1 MYWLC
6 NSGSWFLNPLRL
18 SDFCPITYKQ
28 NYQNG
33 SYNFEVFWVQ
43 ISTTFEQ
50 KNPTKIL
57 EDFLFEMQN
66 SNGLWKDWDLGT
78 FLGQFLGQYLGNIWG
93 NFWGNIWAISG
104 AISRAVSGA
113 IFWAI
118 SYNSYPFFF
127 KFQDSNGSWKGWTG
141 RYCGHSCPRRF
152 SNVCGSV
159 PRIWY
164 NSCIRSS
171 RRRQCRLRPR
181 QLSRHRP
188 RRPRGRR
195 HWSRRPQ
202 RQWHSL
208 QFRVIY

>member
-1 MYWLC
+1 MYPKFIALWSSKKRTLVEACIDCRC
-6 NSGSWFLNPLRL
+6 NTIMIVVSVSEAIFVIHYFSCNVYL
-18 SDFCPITYKQ
+18 
-28 NYQNG
+28 
-33 SYNFEVFWVQ
+33 FW
-43 ISTTFEQ
+43 
-50 KNPTKIL
+50 
-57 EDFLFEMQN
+57 
-66 SNGLWKDWDLGT
+66 GT

-104 AISRAVSGA
+104 AISRAISGA

-171 RRRQCRLRPR
+171 RCRQCRLRPR
-181 QLSRHRP
+181 QLSRRR

-202 RQWHSL
+202 RQRHSL

>member
-1 MYWLC
+1 MAFLDGDNFSPLVIWQIHLC
-6 NSGSWFLNPLRL
+6 SCKSFAKIVPIQKNYNSAQRHLQTPLRL
-18 SDFCPITYKQ
+18 TDFCSITYKQ

-33 SYNFEVFWVQ
+33 SYNFKVFWVQ
-43 ISTTFEQ
+43 ISTAFEQ
-50 KNPTKIL
+50 LKI
-57 EDFLFEMQN
+57 F
-66 SNGLWKDWDLGT
+66 
-78 FLGQFLGQYLGNIWG
+78 
-93 NFWGNIWAISG
+93 FWNAEHSIGIGWVVWFGEISG
-104 AISRAVSGA
+104 AIFGQFLT
-113 IFWAI
+113 IL
-118 SYNSYPFFF
+118 NPFLT

-171 RRRQCRLRPR
+171 RCRQCRLRPR
-181 QLSRHRP
+181 QLSRRR

-202 RQWHSL
+202 RQRHSL
-208 QFRVIY
+208 QSRVI

>member
-1 MYWLC
+1 M
-6 NSGSWFLNPLRL
+6 NSASLNMVSRLGEDHMPCTFFLSEPQLKTTVGSWFFNPLRL

-93 NFWGNIWAISG
+93 NFWGNIWAISR
-104 AISRAVSGA
+104 AISRAISGA

-118 SYNSYPFFF
+118 SYNSKPFF
-127 KFQDSNGSWKGWTG
+127 
-141 RYCGHSCPRRF
+141 
-152 SNVCGSV
+152 
-159 PRIWY
+159 
-164 NSCIRSS
+164 
-171 RRRQCRLRPR
+171 
-181 QLSRHRP
+181 
-188 RRPRGRR
+188 
-195 HWSRRPQ
+195 
-202 RQWHSL
+202 
-208 QFRVIY
+208 